1 MCQYNRIQEVARVQI
16 KLSKAVFF
24 LLPVGIPLTLFW
36 IIPNLY
42 SLGISFTDWDFMTT
56 SFNFVGLDNYFDL
69 LTQSFFI
76 KALLNTL
83 YFGIG
88 TVVPTLV
95 LGLGFALFFQ
105 KNFKGS
111 AIYKL
116 LIFSPWVTPTVA
128 VSIVWSLLYEPEFGV
143 INTVLGWFG
152 IPGLDW
158 LQSSKTAMLAV
169 IIVTVWK
176 LIGWTMIFY
185 IGALEKVPTSLYEAA
200 GIDGANSWQK
210 FRNVTL
216 PLVSPTTFFLIVVNT
231 ITSIQ
236 AYDQIKILTQ
246 GGPSGSTQ
254 TLLYLFFQQ
263 AFEQFQM
270 GSATAIAFFIL
281 IITILL
287 SVINKII
294 GDKWVNY

>member
-1 MCQYNRIQEVARVQI
+1 MQI

-24 LLPVGIPLTLFW
+24 LIPVGIPLILFW
-36 IIPNLY
+36 IIPNFV
-42 SLGISFTDWDFMTT
+42 SLGISFTDWDFMTND
-56 SFNFVGLDNYFDL
+56 FNFVGLENYFNL
-69 LTQSFFI
+69 FTQDSFMQ
-76 KALLNTL
+76 ALLNTF

-88 TVVPTLV
+88 TVIPTIA
-95 LGLGFALFFQ
+95 LGLGFALFFR
-105 KNFKGS
+105 KKFKGS
-111 AIYKL
+111 ALYQL
-116 LIFSPWVTPTVA
+116 MIFSPWVTPTIA
-128 VSIVWSLLYEPEFGV
+128 VSIVWSLLYEPQFGV
-143 INTVLGWFG
+143 INKVLNFFG

-176 LIGWTMIFY
+176 LVGWTMIFY
-185 IGALEKVPTSLYEAA
+185 IGALEKVPDSLYEAA
-200 GIDGANSWQK
+200 SIDGANSWQK
-210 FRNVTL
+210 FRYVTL
-216 PLVSPTTFFLIVVNT
+216 PMVSSTTFFLVVVNT
-231 ITSIQ
+231 ISAVQ

-246 GGPSGSTQ
+246 GGPSGSTR

-263 AFEQFQM
+263 GFEQFDM
-270 GSATAIAFFIL
+270 GSATAIAFIIL